1 MYIWIFVGS
10 YIGAAFISF
19 FFMSQHAART
29 ADQMRAN
36 GIPESEINR
45 WYSEIGA
52 ATLAALIRATL
63 ITGTALGCI
72 ASLIAWLVTK

>member
-1 MYIWIFVGS
+1 MYIWILIVS
-10 YIGAAFISF
+10 YAAAALISF
-19 FFMSQHAART
+19 FLMSQHAAKT
-29 ADQMRAN
+29 ADRMRAQ
-36 GIPESEINR
+36 GIPETEISR